1 MKRRPTWMRA
11 WVTGIHDWFTHTIS
25 RRLLGAFFL
34 VFLATYLATALV
46 VLTAVRTAVTKAELG
61 TLAQLAHLKLN
72 NLDARFDQ
80 LATDLRAWS
89 KLDVMNDLASGDV
102 DKRVERVLVNLK
114 GDYSLRGA
122 LYAFDST
129 GHLVA
134 SSDQRHGN
142 ARLPDIWKPKG
153 QLSFVD
159 KHTDPLGG
167 GEIVVL
173 SAPVTSAF
181 SLGYPLGTLVL
192 VYPWSEVRA
201 ALSEQTLLLRQQTQP
216 VLLASSLKVAD
227 TANVLAALSHADPDG
242 WVKIEGKRYLANSA
256 QNDEGL
262 ASGWQVIA
270 LRGPESLDHTLNG
283 VALQLA
289 GLCALLAIPLT
300 MAIRWL
306 AQRLTAPLRELTQFV
321 SSITETGDLSRRVTL
336 HTQDEIG
343 TLATAFNHMTAKLD
357 GAARERELF
366 VRELELFAEELEDK
380 VKERTQAL
388 TATNAELTDTLE
400 ELKATQGQ
408 LIQQEK
414 MASLGQLV
422 AGVAHELN
430 NPIGFIYANFPHL
443 EEYART
449 LISLIDELGKLPLPE
464 EERRKLEARL
474 EEADLGF
481 LREDLMK
488 IIRSGQSG
496 ATRVKEIISS
506 LRSFSRLDEAVEKPA
521 RLEEGLD
528 DTLAL
533 LQHQFKKRIEVVRDY
548 RLNLA
553 VLCYPGQLNQV
564 FMNILYN
571 AIQAIEGSGSIT
583 VSTRRED
590 DWAVVAISD
599 TGRGIPPEIQNRIFD
614 PFFTTK
620 KVGEGTGLGLSIS
633 YGIIEKHGGHIKL
646 ESEVGRGTTF
656 TLYIPLQQATPDSA
670 REERTDEQ

>member
-1 MKRRPTWMRA
+1 MNIRLKQ
-11 WVTGIHDWFTHTIS
+11 TGALAANVRDWFTFTIS

-34 VFLATYLATALV
+34 VFLVTYLATALV
-46 VLTAVRTAVTKAELG
+46 VLSAVRTAVTRAELG
-61 TLAQLAHLKLN
+61 TLAQLAHRNLN
-72 NLDARFDQ
+72 SLDASFDQ
-80 LATDLRAWS
+80 LATNLRAWS

-102 DKRVERVLVNLK
+102 DKRVERALENLK
-114 GDYSLRGA
+114 GDYSLRGDV
-122 LYAFDST
+122 YAFDSA
-129 GHLVA
+129 GHLLA
-134 SSDQRHGN
+134 SSDRRHGN
-142 ARLPDIWKPKG
+142 VLLPGIWKPKG

-159 KHTDPLGG
+159 KHVNPLGG
-167 GEIVVL
+167 GDIAVL
-173 SAPVTSAF
+173 STPVKSVF
-181 SLGYPLGTLVL
+181 SPGYSLGTLVL

-201 ALSEQTLLLRQQTQP
+201 TLSGLTLLLRQQAQP
-216 VLLASSLKVAD
+216 VLLASSLKAAD
-227 TANVLAALSHADPDG
+227 APGVLAALKQADPDG
-242 WVKIEGKRYLANSA
+242 WVRIEGKSYLANSA
-256 QNDEGL
+256 QSDKGL
-262 ASGWQVIA
+262 TSGWQVIA
-270 LRGPESLDHTLNG
+270 LRDPGSLDHTLNI

-321 SSITETGDLSRRVTL
+321 SAITETGDLSRRVTL
-336 HTQDEIG
+336 HTRDEIG
-343 TLATAFNHMTAKLD
+343 TLATAFNHMTARLD
-357 GAARERELF
+357 GAAKERELF
-366 VRELELFAEELEDK
+366 VRELELFAEDLEDK
-380 VKERTQAL
+380 VKERTRAL
-388 TATNAELTDTLE
+388 TVANAELTDTLE
-400 ELKATQGQ
+400 KLKATQGQ

-443 EEYART
+443 EEYAQT
-449 LISLIDELGKLPLPE
+449 LISLVDELRSLSLSEKD
-464 EERRKLEARL
+464 RRTFEARL
-474 EEADLGF
+474 EAADLGF

-506 LRSFSRLDEAVEKPA
+506 LRSFSRLDEAVEKLA
-521 RLEEGLD
+521 RLEDGLD

-548 RLNLA
+548 RLNLS
-553 VLCYPGQLNQV
+553 VLCHPGQLNQV

-571 AIQAIEGSGSIT
+571 AIQAIQGAGVIT

-590 DWAVVAISD
+590 GWAVVAISD
-599 TGRGIPPEIQNRIFD
+599 TGRGIPAEIQNRIFD

-633 YGIIEKHGGHIKL
+633 YGIIEKHGGHIEL

-656 TLYIPLQQATPDSA
+656 TLYIPLKQATPDSA
-670 REERTDEQ
+670 IEDRTHDS